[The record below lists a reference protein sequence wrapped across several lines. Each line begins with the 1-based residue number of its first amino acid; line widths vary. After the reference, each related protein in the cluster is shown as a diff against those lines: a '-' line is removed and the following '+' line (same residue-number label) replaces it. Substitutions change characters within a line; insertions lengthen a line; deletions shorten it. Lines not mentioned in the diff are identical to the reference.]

1 MFISLIARSM
11 EYMLAVDINHQK
23 YFCQNI
29 MHLSVKYYQV
39 ISNKENAVSFT
50 SSRWYIIFD
59 CKEDKRKG
67 ILMLRG
73 VQIDLECTVNL
84 IS

>member
-1 MFISLIARSM
+1 
-11 EYMLAVDINHQK
+11 
-23 YFCQNI
+23 

-59 CKEDKRKG
+59 CKEDKKKG

-73 VQIDLECTVNL
+73 VQIDLEYTVNL
-84 IS
+84 VL

>member
-1 MFISLIARSM
+1 
-11 EYMLAVDINHQK
+11 
-23 YFCQNI
+23 

-50 SSRWYIIFD
+50 SSRWYIILD
-59 CKEDKRKG
+59 CKEDKKKG

-73 VQIDLECTVNL
+73 VQIDLEYTVNL
-84 IS
+84 VL